1 MESYSHNISFMRIY
15 LHVATLPHEKEF
27 GLVIIKNKETTEI
40 LCKVI
45 KLYLGEIL
53 NFAAF
58 FND

>member
-1 MESYSHNISFMRIY
+1 MRIY
-15 LHVATLPHEKEF
+15 LYVATISHEKEF

-40 LCKVI
+40 LRKLI

-53 NFAAF
+53 NFPAF